1 MPELPEVET
10 VLRGLSPHIK
20 NTIIQDVIVRQPQLR
35 WPVPPN
41 LASLIKHQ
49 QIKTLFRRG
58 KYLIIQLN
66 QASLI
71 IHLGMSGSLQLLS
84 QDKLPKTHDH
94 LDILLSNHTL
104 LRYNDPRR
112 FGAILLS
119 TADPLSHPLLQHLG
133 VEPLGQDFTSD
144 YLKQAC
150 NNRRVCIKTLIMNSK
165 IVTGI
170 GNIYAVEAL
179 FLAKIHPLTQAKQL
193 SLAACENLVQAIKT
207 ILNDAITQGGSTIRD
222 YVNSEGKPGYF
233 AQRLKVYGRSGEA
246 CLTCGQRLQS
256 VAITGRGTVFCA
268 GCQSP

>member
-84 QDKLPKTHDH
+84 QEKPPKTHDH

-179 FLAKIHPLTQAKQL
+179 FLAKIHPLIQANQL
-193 SLAACENLVQAIKT
+193 SLAKCENLVQAIKT

-233 AQRLKVYGRSGEA
+233 AQRLKVYGRGGEA

-256 VAITGRGTVFCA
+256 VVVTGRGTVFCA